1 MMFKLEPVFV
11 SQTTACHLEL
21 RLIMLGF
28 RQKLLARKTSN
39 AANETAV
46 LEALQKWISTVNS
59 RQPSAVSR
67 LYSDDAVFLPT
78 LSHPRIHG
86 SMDRTTYFAKLLGK
100 SGFRVDILELDLQ
113 ILGDVGVCSG
123 IYDFDYAFRG
133 DDTRLEARFS
143 MVFQRIN
150 GVYRI
155 VNHHSSQVPD
165 G

>member
-1 MMFKLEPVFV
+1 
-11 SQTTACHLEL
+11 
-21 RLIMLGF
+21 MLAF
-28 RQKLLARKTSN
+28 RQKLLSRKN
-39 AANETAV
+39 ASATNETAV
-46 LEALQKWISTVNS
+46 LEALQQWVSTINS

-78 LSHPRIHG
+78 LSQTRIHG
-86 SMDRTTYFAKLLGK
+86 SMNRTTYFARLLGK

-113 ILGDVGVCSG
+113 MLADVGVCSG
-123 IYDFDYAFRG
+123 VYDFDYAFRG
-133 DDTRLEARFS
+133 NDTRLEARFS

-155 VNHHSSQVPD
+155 VNHHSSQVPV